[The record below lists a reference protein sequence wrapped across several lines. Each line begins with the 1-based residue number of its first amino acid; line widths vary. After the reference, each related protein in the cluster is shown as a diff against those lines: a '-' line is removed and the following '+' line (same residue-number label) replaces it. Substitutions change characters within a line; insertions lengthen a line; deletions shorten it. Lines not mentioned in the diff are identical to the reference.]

1 MRTRLAA
8 AVTAAA
14 LAIPLTAGA
23 AGASPSKA
31 RPNHACP
38 ASADLIMH
46 KCKMPKK

>member
-14 LAIPLTAGA
+14 LAIPVMAGA

-31 RPNHACP
+31 RPDHACP
-38 ASADLIMH
+38 ASPGILH